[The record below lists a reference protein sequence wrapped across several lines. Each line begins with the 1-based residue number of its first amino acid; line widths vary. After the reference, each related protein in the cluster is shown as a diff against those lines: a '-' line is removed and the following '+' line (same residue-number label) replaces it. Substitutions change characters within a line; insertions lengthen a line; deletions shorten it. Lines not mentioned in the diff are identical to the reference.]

1 MCALCNL
8 LIVNKCAK
16 CCLNILCKNLNTWD
30 VKGWLQPSFQV
41 SNFTSSLSLS
51 NLMFQ
56 QRIFCL
62 SSCVKKKFS
71 LMIVITSWSLSV
83 NQLCNQIPRFSMYP
97 VLCFHCARPPFD
109 TNFKCKHKYKYK
121 YINIWF
127 SDRMLTNL
135 SFDSTTLWFTTRP
148 KLHILNWFS
157 HIVSYKHR
165 YISLI

>member
-1 MCALCNL
+1 MIRDSGESSVKYMCALCNL

-62 SSCVKKKFS
+62 SSCVKKYLQSFHWWLLLHHSPCLLINYATNSPDSPCTLFS
-71 LMIVITSWSLSV
+71 VSIVRDHPLIQTS
-83 NQLCNQIPRFSMYP
+83 NAN
-97 VLCFHCARPPFD
+97 
-109 TNFKCKHKYKYK
+109 TN
-121 YINIWF
+121 
-127 SDRMLTNL
+127 TN
-135 SFDSTTLWFTTRP
+135 TNT
-148 KLHILNWFS
+148 
-157 HIVSYKHR
+157 
-165 YISLI
+165 